1 MNTRTVLGILAVF
14 TLTFTMA
21 VLLPARA
28 DSIRPPG
35 MTLQTQWAPSG
46 PASHKISFNYYAG
59 EDGEF
64 SALQAGSIDLTDTPL
79 NPVNVPTFCPTG
91 TNFLCTGVFPNPP
104 DPEFGF
110 QHNDINLANNFWG
123 ITMCFGQDGI
133 TAGGPCTPKHGAV
146 TVPGYPYT
154 TATCPNVPAPH
165 TGDCTYAGIQW
176 RQGFAQLL
184 DKQDAVGK
192 LFGGAAQALDNL
204 GTVPAQNQAHS
215 GLPFDVVGGT
225 AGSCRPNP
233 NTGPSGC
240 VGAYN
245 TGAPANYAV
254 NGVCGWDSLH
264 TTTATGLTNCTSA
277 LNYPGT
283 SGHANGITWDP
294 GSTNFCDAA
303 DHWVAAGIATGHTT
317 GAGADCH
324 LTGLLA
330 SGTVV
335 FAVRS
340 DSGNRRKM
348 GNALVTS
355 MCQLLYEA
363 ATTSCGST
371 DATHPLA
378 IINLQCNLPFLFA
391 CDVTSGGST
400 DGVTTNTPNLDWHLY
415 TGANSGGPGFNQQWA
430 LYDSLFTSTICGGS
444 SVVPAS
450 PTGDFP
456 LPNDVYSC
464 NPKLDKFQEMVENNV
479 TFTGASQ
486 ALQVAMDMFGN
497 HTISAPTFSRT
508 QQFAF
513 LKGWQGVS
521 DATGVGIATGNP
533 FTLLNA
539 WNPFSGGT
547 IRWGQKSGTSTFNPF
562 AFSTVSEA
570 NVIQEVYDPLLVFS
584 PYVPTSGAQV
594 FGWMANSFA
603 LVSHTGAVGTTDAN
617 CPASVT
623 KGTVSFP
630 VQGCIKL
637 NLRGDISFQDGVQVT
652 ASDVKF
658 SFENFNATGGLFSAA
673 TANTVDVV
681 FDPKVLPTSLGGTE
695 ASGQP
700 ENLYIALAS
709 ANAFATL
716 DIVGVPIVP
725 QHLWRTGAPGSPTPS
740 AAVACAD
747 TGIGAGQ
754 VGNRKG
760 TAACTIDPLFLS
772 DPVLSDPVASNKF
785 IGSGPF
791 QCTSPD
797 GTVIGGGC
805 TSSLPPIACFFQPC
819 SSVTLQR
826 FGSGLSPQGATGSAS
841 NSVYFRT
848 NADYKQF
855 LWAAA
860 GSHTVGGV
868 DGFALAADLACP
880 TTVTPNFCSAYNSPD
895 AVVTC
900 ISSAGFCNGSA
911 AGGAGLAS
919 PTHSDFV
926 GYASQIVRWSSTLWT
941 SPFAYSNLDG
951 VIPAPATLYED
962 GSQYS

>member
-1 MNTRTVLGILAVF
+1 MAPRKMNTRTLIGILAVF

-21 VLLPARA
+21 VLLPSVRA
-28 DSIRPPG
+28 DSIDPPG
-35 MTLQTQWAPSG
+35 TTLQTQWAPSG
-46 PASHKISFNYYAG
+46 PASHTISYNYYAG

-91 TNFLCTGVFPNPP
+91 TSFLCTGVPPNPK

-110 QHNDINLANNFWG
+110 QHNDINLANSFWG
-123 ITMCFGQDGI
+123 ITFCFAQDGV
-133 TAGGPCTPKHGAV
+133 TAGGFCQPKGGTV
-146 TVPGYPYT
+146 SVPGYPFT

-192 LFGGAAQALDNL
+192 LFGGAAQPLDNL

-225 AGSCRPNP
+225 AGSCRPLP

-355 MCQLLYEA
+355 MCQLLYGA
-363 ATTSCGST
+363 STTSCGTT

-378 IINLQCNLPFLFA
+378 VVNHQLTITDAFTF
-391 CDVTSGGST
+391 VFSGSST
-400 DGVTTNTPNLDWHLY
+400 NGITTNTPNLDWHLY
-415 TGANSGGPGFNQQWA
+415 TGANSGGPAFNQQWA

-479 TFTGASQ
+479 TITGAGQ
-486 ALQVAMDMFGN
+486 ALQVAMDIYGN
-497 HTISAPTFSRT
+497 HTISPPTFSRT
-508 QQFAF
+508 QQFAY

-521 DATGVGIATGNP
+521 DATGIGTATGNF
-533 FTLLNA
+533 FTFLNA
-539 WNPFSGGT
+539 WKSDSGGT
-547 IRWGQKSGTSTFNPF
+547 IRWGQKSGTSSLNPF
-562 AFSTVSEA
+562 TFTTVFEFNA
-570 NVIQEVYDPLLVFS
+570 IQEVYDSLLVFS
-584 PYVPTSGAQV
+584 AYVPTSGAQV
-594 FGWMANSFA
+594 FGYMANSFG

-617 CPASVT
+617 CPAAIGV
-623 KGTVSFP
+623 FP

-658 SFENFNATGGLFSAA
+658 SFENYNATGGIVSPS

-681 FDPKVLPTSLGGTE
+681 FDPRVLPTSLGGTE
-695 ASGQP
+695 APGQP
-700 ENLYIALAS
+700 ENVYIALAS

-716 DIVGVPIVP
+716 DITGVPIVP
-725 QHLWRTGAPGSPTPS
+725 AHLWQTSAGA
-740 AAVACAD
+740 CKD
-747 TGIGAGQ
+747 TGITATT
-754 VGNRKG
+754 VGNGKG
-760 TAACTIDPLFLS
+760 TAQCTVAPSFLT

-785 IGSGPF
+785 IGSGSF
-791 QCTSPD
+791 ACTSPD

-805 TSSLPPIACFFQPC
+805 STTGTSAI
-819 SSVTLQR
+819 VTGNGALTLTR
-826 FGSGLSPQGATGSAS
+826 FGSGLSPQGATGSGAT
-841 NSVYFRT
+841 SVYFRT

-855 LWAAA
+855 LWAAQ
-860 GSHTVGGV
+860 GSHTPGGV

-900 ISSAGFCNGSA
+900 ISSAGACNGSA

-926 GYASQIVRWSSTLWT
+926 GYASQIVRWSNILWT
-941 SPFAYSNLDG
+941 SPFAYSSLDG
-951 VIPAPATLYED
+951 AIPAPNPVAGVTQVLYED
-962 GSQYS
+962 GSVYT